1 MVIPRKLKRMGLL
14 WGVLFWVV
22 LPLNSMAGT
31 VQVKIATLAPE
42 GSPWLQTFNQVN
54 AELQKKTNNQIQLKI
69 YPGGVMGDEKDMLR
83 KMYIEQIHG
92 AVLTSS
98 TLAMIFP
105 DIRVFQVPFLFQTSD
120 EVDYVLKKMDRFF
133 RKGINEKGFRI
144 MGWSEG
150 GFVHMMSTT
159 PVDTLDKLKKVKV
172 WIWEDAPMAQAIF
185 DEAGVSAIPLSVPD
199 VLVGLQT
206 GLVDVVYAPPSGA
219 IALQWFTKTKFMNDV
234 PLIYLMGGIVIKNS
248 FMKKLSPAQ
257 QDLLE
262 ESFSRHMDGLQAMV
276 RRQNEDAMK
285 VMVDYG
291 VKILTVPDDE
301 VRQFKD
307 LSAKALQKMS
317 ADSFSPQTLSD
328 LKEHLAVYRR
338 SRKP

>member
-1 MVIPRKLKRMGLL
+1 MK
-14 WGVLFWVV
+14 
-22 LPLNSMAGT
+22 
-31 VQVKIATLAPE
+31 
-42 GSPWLQTFNQVN
+42 
-54 AELQKKTNNQIQLKI
+54 
-69 YPGGVMGDEKDMLR
+69 
-83 KMYIEQIHG
+83 IHG

-98 TLAMIFP
+98 TLSLIFP
-105 DIRVFQVPFLFQTSD
+105 EIKVFQAPFLFQTSA

-133 RKGINEKGFRI
+133 RKGFDEKGFGI

-150 GFVHMMSTT
+150 GFVRLMSTT

-172 WIWEDAPMAQAIF
+172 WTWEDAPMAQAIF

-257 QDLLE
+257 RDLLE
-262 ESFSRHMDGLQAMV
+262 GSFSSHMDGLQTMV
-276 RRQNEDAMK
+276 RQQDEEALR
-285 VMVDYG
+285 VMADYG
-291 VKILTVPDDE
+291 VKILTVSDDE
-301 VRQFKD
+301 VQQFKD
-307 LSAKALQKMS
+307 LAAKALQKIS
-317 ADSFSPQTLSD
+317 GSSFSQQTLNE
-328 LKEHLAVYRR
+328 LKEHLAEYRKTK
-338 SRKP
+338 KP